1 MKTFLTD
8 NWIRCWKAHQLSYLL
23 HCVAFNVSLLPHHRH
38 NITVTT
44 QHNIIHLSIPIAND
58 DMSALLIGINS
69 TKRNVIWR
77 RKKFFQRWNSLP
89 RSLLLSNEGK
99 LNTAI
104 RILSFEND
112 IRIRYDILPQW
123 MRPSIYFSQ
132 LFPIYMYFKLFIFP
146 VLLKRMLYKSS
157 FSTLL
162 LFSLC
167 HFAISEYWILKLF
180 AFVLNLDV
188 WSFE

>member
-44 QHNIIHLSIPIAND
+44 QHNIIPLSIPIAND

-104 RILSFEND
+104 RILLFEND

-132 LFPIYMYFKLFIFP
+132 LFPIYMYVCTLNSLFFLFCWRGCFTKAPFP
-146 VLLKRMLYKSS
+146 HYYCSPCAILLLANTEFSS
-157 FSTLL
+157 YLL
-162 LFSLC
+162 LF
-167 HFAISEYWILKLF
+167 
-180 AFVLNLDV
+180 
-188 WSFE
+188 